1 MLNVDKFL
9 KLNGMNKSQ
18 LALKAG
24 LKQANLYAGLKN
36 PTLSTIQRLAKALNI
51 TPGEL
56 LESQEELSPKAKTRT
71 SKYARMK
78 INAIVI
84 CNGEHYEASSVR
96 ELDNLCKFLK
106 TKEKD
111 FKCLPEA

>member
-36 PTLSTIQRLAKALNI
+36 PTLSTIQRLAKALDI

-56 LESQEELSPKAKTRT
+56 LESQEELLPNKGRN
-71 SKYARMK
+71 SKYSRMK
-78 INAIVI
+78 LNAIVV

-96 ELDNLCKFLK
+96 ELDNLCKLLK
-106 TKEKD
+106 SKDKD
-111 FKCLPEA
+111 FKSELEAK